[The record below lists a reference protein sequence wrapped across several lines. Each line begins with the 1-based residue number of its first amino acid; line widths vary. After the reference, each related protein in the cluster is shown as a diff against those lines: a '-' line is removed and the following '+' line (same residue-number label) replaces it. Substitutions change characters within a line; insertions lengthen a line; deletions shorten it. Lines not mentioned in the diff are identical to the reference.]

1 MSVQKKSLISNTAV
15 KKTQSASQPEQTES
29 NQLKANSLAAHSMK
43 KKKGAQLI
51 AQKHASNTF
60 KFAAFKKA

>member
-43 KKKGAQLI
+43 KRKAGGAFAISAYKKV
-51 AQKHASNTF
+51 
-60 KFAAFKKA
+60 

>member
-15 KKTQSASQPEQTES
+15 KKTQADAQEQPES
-29 NQLKANSLAAHSMK
+29 NQLKASSLAAHSMK